1 MMPETLFIAINIIEE
16 AERAGKGTTGDKG
29 SFMAP
34 FMGSARTPTCR
45 ARRPSGGKSGGR
57 LEEMQTESVP
67 GRSDTCEFTVIERR
81 FGPPSLSSYPRVHTT
96 LAH

>member
-1 MMPETLFIAINIIEE
+1 VQYEE

-29 SFMAP
+29 SFMAE

-57 LEEMQTESVP
+57 QEEMQTENGECARP
-67 GRSDTCEFTVIERR
+67 LRY
-81 FGPPSLSSYPRVHTT
+81 L
-96 LAH
+96 